1 MYYMGTGEVFTA
13 LGGEQ
18 YQQFSESGGYR
29 VSILGITEALVPF
42 LRGLSNR
49 PLIVEVGGGQ
59 GRSARA
65 LKEAL
70 ELNGITNARFIIT
83 EKDRKLLLGAS
94 PTDTRLQNLAEAL
107 PLRDGLADAL
117 FGSQVIH
124 WLLTPE
130 DVARSFAEAKRVL
143 KPGGMLVH
151 ATSGITKLG
160 EEMNTHHF
168 TQSPFVRVFLAAME
182 GQLMKH
188 GYWDPM
194 VDGEFEPTNRRV
206 NPRYFNFSLDDYRDL
221 LEKQGFRDID
231 ITTYMFPCDTKE
243 ITARLTG
250 LAPLQMHFFQSDG
263 LRDIPD
269 EEKVVV
275 AKAAFEEASREAPDL
290 FAYFDTQPLDVTVV
304 GAAPGTFG
312 EPVPVIVAR
321 K

>member
-1 MYYMGTGEVFTA
+1 MRCMAQEEVFTA

-42 LRGLSNR
+42 LRGLSYR

-83 EKDRKLLLGAS
+83 EKDRKLLVDAS

-124 WLLTPE
+124 WLLTLE
-130 DVARSFAEAKRVL
+130 DVARSFAEAHRVL
-143 KPGGMLVH
+143 KPDGMLVH
-151 ATSGITKLG
+151 ATSGITNLG
-160 EEMNTHHF
+160 EEMNAHHF
-168 TQSPFVRVFLAAME
+168 TRSPFVRVFLAAME
-182 GQLMKH
+182 GQLMEH

-194 VDGEFEPTNRRV
+194 VDGEFEPTNRRRV
-206 NPRYFNFSLDDYRDL
+206 NPRYYNFSLDDYRDL
-221 LEKQGFRDID
+221 LEKQGFGDID
-231 ITTYMFPCDTKE
+231 IITYMFP
-243 ITARLTG
+243 
-250 LAPLQMHFFQSDG
+250 
-263 LRDIPD
+263 
-269 EEKVVV
+269 
-275 AKAAFEEASREAPDL
+275 
-290 FAYFDTQPLDVTVV
+290 
-304 GAAPGTFG
+304 
-312 EPVPVIVAR
+312 
-321 K
+321 